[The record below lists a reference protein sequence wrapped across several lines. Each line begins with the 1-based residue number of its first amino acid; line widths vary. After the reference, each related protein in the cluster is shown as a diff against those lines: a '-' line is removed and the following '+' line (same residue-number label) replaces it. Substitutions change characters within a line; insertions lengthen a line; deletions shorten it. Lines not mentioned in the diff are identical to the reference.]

1 LTVAVGESGRIE
13 AALAEVGRAAP
24 LVTVEAVETFRRIG
38 TVSLHSKPAV
48 EPKLPIEPPSPHS
61 TSATRVTYVTS
72 EIATSG
78 AHPRYLELIHRLREE
93 GAAGA
98 TALRGVWGF
107 RGATPP
113 HGDRVPALRRDV
125 PILVE
130 AIDAPELALSFV
142 GEDDVVDSQPIE
154 KTLTLE

>member
-1 LTVAVGESGRIE
+1 MTRVAGVPWRETVPIRRESSTRSTVTSG
-13 AALAEVGRAAP
+13 AAP
-24 LVTVEAVETFRRIG
+24 LVTVEAVELSSRIERE
-38 TVSLHSKPAV
+38 SLHSAA
-48 EPKLPIEPPSPHS
+48 
-61 TSATRVTYVTS
+61 ATRVTYITS

-107 RGATPP
+107 RGATRP
-113 HGDRVPALRRDV
+113 HGDRVLALRRDV

-130 AIDAPELALSFV
+130 AIDAPEPAARWRELAQSLA
-142 GEDDVVDSQPIE
+142 GEDDVVDSQSIE